1 MNDFS
6 YLKRTIIEEAVSDRL
21 TEIGKRENTQF
32 QLALGDNFYFHGVN
46 SSEDKRFRV
55 NNK

>member
-1 MNDFS
+1 MLLF
-6 YLKRTIIEEAVSDRL
+6 KRTIIEEAVSDRL
-21 TEIGKRENTQF
+21 TEMGKRENTQF

-55 NNK
+55 NSG